1 MYILLVIA
9 SLGAGAWLVRRGV
22 RTHQSLPVRLGLA
35 WIVASILFF
44 VLLSFWAEL
53 LWFEAVG
60 YSTRFWTLL
69 WIRIATFILGAGIGF
84 VGVFLLTCSMP
95 ATGFRRMIPAIIGLS
110 GGAVWGFASWNEV
123 LLFLNRV
130 TTGFEEQILGFDTGF
145 YLFQLPLYDHLFWLL
160 LWVATVSL
168 AAMIKSSFLLR
179 TDGMIQLRSS
189 RDFDA
194 KHIHPILLT
203 SGILAVVIAVGFS
216 LEMFQLL
223 YSSLGIVSGAG
234 WTDVHVRL
242 PGLVLMTLLTLAL
255 GLGSMLPAVQIRWRS
270 WLVGRF
276 VTQSIIRL
284 VGAPR
289 SRWRSWVR
297 ASGLVRAPELAN
309 AAVVW
314 VGISATW
321 LVALVLMPALLQ
333 WLVVEPNEIT
343 MEKQYIEH
351 NIAFT
356 RRAFGL
362 ENIEERQFPASGE
375 FTAEMMQDSQ
385 NVLAEVRLWDW
396 RALDAVYKQF
406 QEIRL
411 YYEFYNVDMDRY
423 RIGDRYRQVMVSA
436 REMVQHNLPPTSQT
450 FVNQRFK
457 YTHGYGLTLST
468 VSDFTP
474 DGRPN
479 LLVKDIPPRSE
490 AAELNVERP
499 QIYYGEL
506 TYEPVVGNSREGEF
520 DYPSGDQNV
529 YTHYSGTGGVLL
541 ANWWRNFVYGW
552 KFDGTQFIVSSYPT
566 HDSRIMFHRQIRE
579 RVRTLA
585 PFLVWDP
592 DPYIVLIDGRQVWM
606 IDGYTT
612 STYYPYSESF
622 SSQEIIEYREG
633 DRSRRLTN
641 RVAPHLDGV
650 NYVRNSVKAVID
662 AFDGSVDFYVFD
674 ADDPIIR
681 VWRRALP
688 GLFKDRAELSAGL
701 ASHVRYPES
710 YLLAQGLVYAK
721 YHMEDPAVFYNQEDL
736 WVRATEKYYEA
747 IRPVEPY
754 YVMWELGQSDQAEFV
769 SVLPFTPK
777 NRQVLIGWIAGLCD
791 GDNYGRLLAYKFP
804 KERRVLGPQQVE
816 TKIDQ
821 DSLLAGQLT
830 IWDQKGSSV
839 IRGNV
844 LAIPIEE
851 TLLYVEPI
859 YLQADTAAYPEL
871 RLVVVMH
878 GDDMGYAETFQ
889 QALVNLIEGKKSG
902 ATAAAGLSLSRVDV
916 IPDIGATDLATQAN
930 RAFQRYLQLQAEQR
944 FEEAAGELRA
954 LQELLQRLTGEEAA
968 ESTR

>member
-1 MYILLVIA
+1 MYVLLVVA
-9 SLGAGAWLVRRGV
+9 LLGAGAWMVRWGI
-22 RTHQSLPVRLGLA
+22 RTHHSSVLRLGLT
-35 WIVASILFF
+35 WSVTSILFF
-44 VLLSFWAEL
+44 VSLSFWAEL

-60 YSTRFWTLL
+60 YSGRFWTLL
-69 WIRIATFILGAGIGF
+69 WMRIATFIFGAALGF
-84 VGVFLLTCSMP
+84 TGVYLLTRSMP
-95 ATGFRRMIPAIIGLS
+95 VIGFRRVIPALIGLS

-123 LLFLNRV
+123 LLYLSRV
-130 TTGFEEQILGFDTGF
+130 TTDFEEPIFGLDTGF
-145 YLFQLPLYDHLFWLL
+145 YLFQLPFYDHLFWLL
-160 LWVATVSL
+160 LWIVSVAL
-168 AAMIKSSFLLR
+168 AAMVKASFQLR
-179 TDGMIQLRSS
+179 TDGMIQLRSF

-203 SGILAVVIAVGFS
+203 SGALAVVIALGFS

-234 WTDVHVRL
+234 WTDHHVRL
-242 PGLVLMTLLTLAL
+242 PGYVLMTLLTLAL
-255 GLGSMLPAVQIRWRS
+255 GLGSMLPAVQIRWRG
-270 WLVGRF
+270 WLLGRF
-276 VTQSIIRL
+276 ATKSIIRL

-297 ASGLVRAPELAN
+297 ASGLVRTPELAN
-309 AAVVW
+309 AAVIW
-314 VGISATW
+314 AGISLTW
-321 LVALVLMPALLQ
+321 FVALVLMPALIQ

-343 MEKQYIEH
+343 KERRYIEY

-362 ENIEERQFPASGE
+362 QKIEEHQFPASGE
-375 FTAEMMQDSQ
+375 FTAEMMRDNQHILS
-385 NVLAEVRLWDW
+385 EVRLWDW

-423 RIGDRYRQVMVSA
+423 WIGDRYRQVMISA
-436 REMVQHNLPPTSQT
+436 REMVQQNLPPSSQT

-468 VSDFTP
+468 VSDFTV

-479 LLVKDIPPRSE
+479 LLVKDIPPQSE
-490 AAELNVERP
+490 VKELTVDRP

-506 TYEPVVGNSREGEF
+506 TFEPVVVNTLEGEF

-529 YTHYSGTGGVLL
+529 YINYDGSGGVRLV
-541 ANWWRNFVYGW
+541 NWWRKFLYGW
-552 KFDGTQFIVSSYPT
+552 KFDGTQFMVSNYPT
-566 HDSRIMFHRQIRE
+566 KDSRIMFHRQIRE

-585 PFLVWDP
+585 PFLSWDP
-592 DPYIVLIDGRQVWM
+592 DPYIVLIDGRLFWL

-622 SSQEIIEYREG
+622 SSQETIEYREG
-633 DRSRRLTN
+633 NRSRRLISQ
-641 RVAPHLDGV
+641 VAPHFDGV
-650 NYVRNSVKAVID
+650 NYIRNSVKAVID
-662 AFDGSVDFYVFD
+662 AFEGSVDFYVFD
-674 ADDPIIR
+674 SDDPIIQ

-688 GLFKDRAELSAGL
+688 ELFKDRSEMPSGL
-701 ASHVRYPES
+701 VSHVRYPES

-721 YHMEDPAVFYNQEDL
+721 YHMADPAVFYNQEDL
-736 WVRATEKYYEA
+736 WVRATEKYYQA

-754 YVMWELGQSDQAEFV
+754 YVMWQLPASDRAEFV

-777 NRQVLIGWIAGLCD
+777 GRQVLIGWITGLCD
-791 GDNYGRLLAYKFP
+791 GENYGRLLAYKFP

-821 DSLLAGQLT
+821 DSVLAGQLT

-844 LAIPIEE
+844 LAIPIED

-878 GDDMGYAETFQ
+878 GDDMAYAATFQ
-889 QALVNLIEGKKSG
+889 QALLNLIEKKSTG
-902 ATAAAGLSLSRVDV
+902 AKASTGLFLPGVDTILEPV
-916 IPDIGATDLATQAN
+916 STDLASQAN
-930 RAFQRYLQLQAEQR
+930 RAFQRYLQLQGEQR
-944 FEEAAGELRA
+944 FEEAAAELRT
-954 LQELLQRLTGEEAA
+954 LQKLLQQLSGEAA
-968 ESTR
+968 VDASR